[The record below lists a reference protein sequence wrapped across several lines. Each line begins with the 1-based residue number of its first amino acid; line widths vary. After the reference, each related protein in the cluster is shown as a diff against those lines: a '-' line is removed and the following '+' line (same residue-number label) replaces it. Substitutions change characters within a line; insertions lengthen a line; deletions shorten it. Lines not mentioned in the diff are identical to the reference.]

1 MHQMKKRTGSTLE
14 GGSNAN
20 HHLWDNHGTLWC
32 HFTLHLP
39 DCTKERVRLALG
51 TRDFAEARTLRD
63 GLLHLFGPFLAG
75 RSSGREVGA

>member
-1 MHQMKKRTGSTLE
+1 MKTRNGSTADC
-14 GGSNAN
+14 GGNAN

-51 TRDFAEARTLRD
+51 TRNFTEARALRD
-63 GLLHLFGPFLAG
+63 GLLHLFGPFLPG
-75 RSSGREVGA
+75 RSGAKEVGA